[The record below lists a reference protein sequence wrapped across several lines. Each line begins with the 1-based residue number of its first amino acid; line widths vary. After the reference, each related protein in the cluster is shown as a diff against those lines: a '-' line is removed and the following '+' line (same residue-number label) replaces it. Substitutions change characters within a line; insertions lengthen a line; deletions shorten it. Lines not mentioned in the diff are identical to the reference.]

1 MALQDT
7 AGFETTPGR
16 LASALRSLLTSRSG
30 CVGVLILGIIVLVA
44 LFADYLPLPSPRQRN
59 LNLKFVPPIWAV
71 GGLSGYWLGTDG
83 QGRDVLARVIYGART
98 SLIVGLAAVAFSGVI
113 GLVLGLVAGYRG
125 GLLDAMLMRVID
137 AMLAIPTMLFM
148 LVVALVAGSGM
159 LPLVSVIAVTNWV
172 IYARLV
178 RAEVLQIKEMEFVSA
193 ARIGGVSQAR
203 IILRHILP
211 NTISAF
217 VVVATLNIG
226 SVILAESSLSFLGFG
241 IQPPE
246 VSWGQMLSDGRQAL
260 ATSWWVA
267 TFPGVA
273 LTLTVFSIILIGD
286 WLRDYLDPRMP

>member
-1 MALQDT
+1 MAFQNT
-7 AGFETTPGR
+7 AGFETPRGR
-16 LASALRSLLTSRSG
+16 TAAALRSLLTSRNGS
-30 CVGVLILGIIVLVA
+30 VGVLILGMIVLAA
-44 LFADYLPLPSPRQRN
+44 LFANYLPLPSPRQRN
-59 LNLKFVPPIWAV
+59 LNLKFVPPIWAE
-71 GGLSGYWLGTDG
+71 GGSSGHWLGTDG

-98 SLIVGLAAVAFSGVI
+98 SLIVGLAAVALSGVI

-125 GLLDAMLMRVID
+125 GLLDATLMRVID

-172 IYARLV
+172 VYARLV
-178 RAEVLQIKEMEFVSA
+178 RAEVLHIKEMEFVSA

>member
-7 AGFETTPGR
+7 VGFETARERVGG
-16 LASALRSLLTSRSG
+16 ALRALLTSRNG

-59 LNLKFVPPIWAV
+59 LNLKFVPPIWAE

-83 QGRDVLARVIYGART
+83 QGRDVLARVVYGART
-98 SLIVGLAAVAFSGVI
+98 SLIVGLAAVAFSGAI
-113 GLVLGLVAGYRG
+113 GLVLGLIAGYRG

-172 IYARLV
+172 VYARLV
-178 RAEVLQIKEMEFVSA
+178 RAEVLHIKEMEFVSA
-193 ARIGGVSQAR
+193 ARISGVSQAR

-246 VSWGQMLSDGRQAL
+246 VSWGQMLSDGRQSL

>member
-1 MALQDT
+1 MTLQDT
-7 AGFETTPGR
+7 AGLETTPGR
-16 LASALRSLLTSRSG
+16 IVAGLRSLLTSRSG
-30 CVGVLILGIIVLVA
+30 CVGVLILGIIVLAA

-59 LNLKFVPPIWAV
+59 LNLKFAPPIWAA

-98 SLIVGLAAVAFSGVI
+98 SLIVGLAAVAFSGIV

-125 GLLDAMLMRVID
+125 GLLDAVLMRVID

-172 IYARLV
+172 VYARLV
-178 RAEVLQIKEMEFVSA
+178 RAEVLHIKELEFVSA
-193 ARIGGVSQAR
+193 ARIGGVCQVR
-203 IILRHILP
+203 ILLRHILP

-217 VVVATLNIG
+217 IVIATLNIG

-246 VSWGQMLSDGRQAL
+246 VSWGQMLSDGRQSL

>member
-1 MALQDT
+1 
-7 AGFETTPGR
+7 
-16 LASALRSLLTSRSG
+16 
-30 CVGVLILGIIVLVA
+30 
-44 LFADYLPLPSPRQRN
+44 
-59 LNLKFVPPIWAV
+59 
-71 GGLSGYWLGTDG
+71 
-83 QGRDVLARVIYGART
+83 
-98 SLIVGLAAVAFSGVI
+98 
-113 GLVLGLVAGYRG
+113 
-125 GLLDAMLMRVID
+125 
-137 AMLAIPTMLFM
+137 
-148 LVVALVAGSGM
+148 VVALVAGSGM

-172 IYARLV
+172 VYARLV
-178 RAEVLQIKEMEFVSA
+178 RAEVLHIKEMEFVSA

>member
-1 MALQDT
+1 MAFQNT
-7 AGFETTPGR
+7 AGFETPREGT
-16 LASALRSLLTSRSG
+16 AAALRSLLTSRNGS
-30 CVGVLILGIIVLVA
+30 VGVLILGMIVLAA
-44 LFADYLPLPSPRQRN
+44 LFANYLPLPSPRQRN
-59 LNLKFVPPIWAV
+59 LNLKFVPPIWAD
-71 GGLSGYWLGTDG
+71 GGLSGHWLGTDG

-172 IYARLV
+172 VYARLV
-178 RAEVLQIKEMEFVSA
+178 RAEVLHIKEMEFVSA